1 MAPPFLV
8 VMGVSG
14 SGKSTLAERL
24 ALFMG
29 GQFLE
34 GDDFHPPANKGKMGS
49 GIALDDQDRMPWFD
63 ALIAAA
69 KDCQAHGVTPVL
81 SCSALKQ
88 RYRDYLFRD
97 FLDWRLIYLEGS
109 FDLIK
114 ARMDARQHEYMTSAL
129 LKSQFATLE
138 IPYPHPRLLT
148 LTSEMNPDEW
158 VTAFANW
165 FPETH

>member
-1 MAPPFLV
+1 MALPFLV

-24 ALFMG
+24 ADFLS

-34 GDDFHPPANKGKMGS
+34 GDDFHPPANKAKMGA
-49 GIALDDQDRMPWFD
+49 GIALDDEDRMPWFD

-69 KDCQAHGVTPVL
+69 KNCQTRGVIPVL

-88 RYRDYLFRD
+88 RYRDYLFCD
-97 FLDWRLIYLEGS
+97 FPDWRLIYLEGT

-129 LKSQFATLE
+129 LKSQFDTLE
-138 IPYPHPRLLT
+138 VPPPHPLLLT
-148 LTSEMNPDEW
+148 LTGEMSPEEW
-158 VTAFANW
+158 IAAFADW
-165 FPETH
+165 FPGTH